1 MQKNLKRAL
10 AFLMTVILIFSVI
23 PMSAFAAESAPDET
37 ASAEAAPSE
46 PPSESDSLTDDLS
59 EPNMADEPV
68 SSLESEPAS
77 PGDEPAEEPDS
88 IYDTELATVEARQVW
103 PALQRAKARA
113 AAGVGTAGVL
123 QMGYYCFPIDNP
135 NLVATLGNKYIGRMP
150 AKSMLYNGKC
160 IAAYCLDQDLGATV
174 DQPYTW
180 ADVSKTGQETIGA
193 ILAVGFQWSAPDF
206 WHGPSDEGDKWAV
219 TQLLVWEAVKNH
231 VKPQSNGL
239 YSIDAAVDADFEQIA
254 PYTYNATKFLA
265 YYREVKQKLTDFMK
279 IPSFAS
285 KEASKA
291 ETITMRWD
299 GSKYSATVTDTN
311 AVLNKYRFQGAIP
324 GVTISVNGNSMTLSS
339 TEAII
344 NPKTSV
350 RVDNNT
356 GMTAGKGAVAVWQTS
371 DPSQQDFATY
381 NADGGE
387 PVGCYIKVKTD
398 AVGSA
403 GLVKTSEDGKVEGVQ
418 FQITGSDGS
427 TTTKTTDA
435 SGNIDIDGLPI
446 YAADGS
452 KITYTATEINV
463 PNKYVKP
470 QSQTF
475 TLTEG
480 QTASIQFENKLKR
493 WRVTVTKTDNNT
505 GSTPQGNGSLKG
517 ATFGVYQGDTLVKEY
532 TVGDDN
538 TFTTD
543 YFPYGE
549 DWTLKEISAGEGY
562 KVSTVVTDLCE
573 IPSGSNDEFNDN
585 TATVTNEV
593 IRGGVSVEKRDS
605 KTGERPQGDADFSG
619 IQFEIINK
627 SKNPVEVNG
636 KKAASGEVAAT
647 ITTNAQGVATTGPN
661 VLPYGDYLIREKS
674 TNASMLK
681 TFTDEIPVTVS
692 EDGKVYTFT
701 AENDV
706 VRGGIAVEKRDSKT
720 GERPQGNADFSGITF
735 EVVNSSRNPV
745 EVEGTTYAPGQVVAT
760 LITDESGYASTE
772 DEVLPYGTYTL
783 REVATNASMLQTFTE
798 QTVPV
803 REQKKTYVVA
813 AENEVVRGG
822 LSVEKRDSVTGST
835 PQGNAD
841 FAGISFEVIND
852 SRNPVIINDKSI
864 APGEVALTLTT
875 DSEGKASTAP
885 DALPYGSYI
894 LHESATNESMLNT
907 APDQP
912 VEVTEN
918 GKVYPF
924 YMDNEVVRGGVLI
937 EKRDLE
943 SLLLTP
949 LGGASLDG
957 TLFEITN
964 KSKNAVYVDGALYQ
978 PDDVCLTIEVK
989 DGIAQSDVRALPYGS
1004 YELAESKPGTG
1015 YLWTDK
1021 TIRPFDVLIDGS
1033 VKKYQEGEAA
1043 YNQVKRGDLKF
1054 VKVGEKNMHRFANV
1068 AFKLTSQT
1076 TGESHILL
1084 TDANG
1089 EVRTETKWNA
1099 HTLNTN
1105 GNDDK
1110 SEDEWDDE
1118 TGTWFGK
1125 TTEGWMVE
1133 TQDGLC
1139 ALPYDYYTLQE
1150 LRCEGNKG
1158 YALVTVPNIFISRD
1172 STVIELGTI
1181 DDHEEGTPEIGTT
1194 ATVDGEKS
1202 AEPVS
1207 EVTIVDTVRYSGL
1220 TVGKTYKLSGVL
1232 MDKATGEPLT
1242 ADGKQVTAEKEF
1254 TPKTESGAE
1263 ELSYTFNASALAGKA
1278 VIVFEDLYEGENKVA
1293 SHADIEDGG
1302 QTVTFTE
1309 PKIGTTATANGEH
1322 SAEPV
1327 SEITIIDTVKYS
1339 GLIPGKEYTVKGVL
1353 MDKATG
1359 KALMVEG
1366 KEITAEATFCASKDE
1381 GTIDIPFTFDASA
1394 LAGKTVVVFETLYR
1408 DKLEVA
1414 VHADI
1419 EDEDQTVTFSEKPEI
1434 KTTATVNGEK
1444 KAEPKGE
1451 VTITDTVSYAGL
1463 TPGKTYKLS
1472 GVLMDKATGQP
1483 LTVDGKQVTAE
1494 KEFTPESATGTEEI
1508 TFTFDASALAG
1519 KSVVVFETLTHDG
1532 KEVAVHADITDEG
1545 QTVEFEGPE
1554 IKTKATV
1561 GGEKE
1566 VDPLE
1571 TITLTDTVT
1580 YRNLIPGKTYK
1591 VKGVLMDKGTG
1602 EKLLVDGKEV
1612 TAESIFIP
1620 EKPTGTV
1627 EMSFTFPASALAGK
1641 TIVVFESV
1649 YHEGKEVAVHA
1660 DLEDEDQTI
1669 IIRRKGGLLIRKTSE
1684 DDFVEGISF
1693 IVAGEGYEET
1703 FVTDKQGQIYV
1714 QDLVPGEY
1722 TVTEV
1727 DNDLTSKYI
1736 IEAGKTV
1743 TITSSDEPA
1752 QVEFHN
1758 KLKRGSVYV
1767 VKTAEGASS
1776 ENLPGAEFTVYAD
1789 MDGNAEFD
1797 PETDT
1802 MFGKLEFAE
1811 SEYSLDGLPMG
1822 GYFLHEEKAPEGYT
1836 ADENYYF
1843 FKLTED
1849 GERVEVTNTADKEA
1863 GFVNEKQTGS
1873 LRIVKVEMGTTTPL
1887 AGATFCVKDENGQVV
1902 AEGKTDKDGV
1912 IVFEDLPFGSY
1923 TYQEVY
1929 APDGYRLDDTEHKFE
1944 INGKSNQVEV
1954 TAENEKI
1961 PTTPSKDVPKTGDT
1975 RPNPWLIG
1983 GIALAML
1990 ACAGRLLWYL
2000 RKHRRT

>member
-1 MQKNLKRAL
+1 M
-10 AFLMTVILIFSVI
+10 
-23 PMSAFAAESAPDET
+23 
-37 ASAEAAPSE
+37 
-46 PPSESDSLTDDLS
+46 
-59 EPNMADEPV
+59 
-68 SSLESEPAS
+68 
-77 PGDEPAEEPDS
+77 
-88 IYDTELATVEARQVW
+88 
-103 PALQRAKARA
+103 
-113 AAGVGTAGVL
+113 
-123 QMGYYCFPIDNP
+123 
-135 NLVATLGNKYIGRMP
+135 
-150 AKSMLYNGKC
+150 
-160 IAAYCLDQDLGATV
+160 
-174 DQPYTW
+174 
-180 ADVSKTGQETIGA
+180 
-193 ILAVGFQWSAPDF
+193 
-206 WHGPSDEGDKWAV
+206 
-219 TQLLVWEAVKNH
+219 
-231 VKPQSNGL
+231 
-239 YSIDAAVDADFEQIA
+239 
-254 PYTYNATKFLA
+254 
-265 YYREVKQKLTDFMK
+265 
-279 IPSFAS
+279 
-285 KEASKA
+285 
-291 ETITMRWD
+291 
-299 GSKYSATVTDTN
+299 
-311 AVLNKYRFQGAIP
+311 
-324 GVTISVNGNSMTLSS
+324 
-339 TEAII
+339 
-344 NPKTSV
+344 
-350 RVDNNT
+350 
-356 GMTAGKGAVAVWQTS
+356 
-371 DPSQQDFATY
+371 
-381 NADGGE
+381 
-387 PVGCYIKVKTD
+387 
-398 AVGSA
+398 
-403 GLVKTSEDGKVEGVQ
+403 
-418 FQITGSDGS
+418 
-427 TTTKTTDA
+427 
-435 SGNIDIDGLPI
+435 
-446 YAADGS
+446 
-452 KITYTATEINV
+452 
-463 PNKYVKP
+463 
-470 QSQTF
+470 
-475 TLTEG
+475 TEG

>member
-1 MQKNLKRAL
+1 MTKNFKRFLAL
-10 AFLMTVILIFSVI
+10 FMTVMLIFGVV
-23 PMSAFAAESAPDET
+23 PTTVYAAE
-37 ASAEAAPSE
+37 APSE
-46 PPSESDSLTDDLS
+46 PESAVSSEPPREATPEPSPEPESSEAPSEVKPSPEPEDS
-59 EPNMADEPV
+59 EPT
-68 SSLESEPAS
+68 S
-77 PGDEPAEEPDS
+77 G
-88 IYDTELATVEARQVW
+88 TELPITQIW
-103 PALQRAKARA
+103 PTPPRKTRA
-113 AAGVGTAGVL
+113 ASFGTNGILYMGGECCPGGVGT
-123 QMGYYCFPIDNP
+123 PP
-135 NLVATLGNKYIGRMP
+135 TLGEYIGTMSVITM
-150 AKSMLYNGKC
+150 KYGGKHV
-160 IAAYCLDQDLGATV
+160 AGYCLEHEKESGDGMD
-174 DQPYTW
+174 YTW
-180 ADVSKTGQETIGA
+180 MDLTTGNQETIGT
-193 ILAVGFQWSAPDF
+193 ILALGFQWNAS
-206 WHGPSDEGDKWAV
+206 GPYAARSDDSDKWLV
-219 TQLLVWEAVKNH
+219 TQVLIWETVAGNAFV
-231 VKPQSNGL
+231 QANGL
-239 YSIDAAVDADFEQIA
+239 IGIKSGVDDDMQMISGHAHN
-254 PYTYNATKFLA
+254 PTKFMQ
-265 YYREVKQKLTDFMK
+265 YYRDLKKRLNDYFKV
-279 IPSFAS
+279 PSFAN

-291 ETITMRWD
+291 ETITLRWD
-299 GSKYSATVTDTN
+299 GGKYSATVTDSQG
-311 AVLNKYRFQGAIP
+311 VLGNYNFRNAIP
-324 GVTISVNGNSMTLSS
+324 GLQATANGNSLTLSA
-339 TEAII
+339 TEPILTA
-344 NPKTSV
+344 KTSSAV
-350 RVDNNT
+350 ESSAS
-356 GMTAGKGAVAVWQTS
+356 TAGGKGAVAVWRTS
-371 DPSQQDFATY
+371 DRNFQDFATY
-381 NADGGE
+381 YAEGGD
-387 PVGCYIKVKTD
+387 PVRCYIKVKTD

-427 TTTKTTDA
+427 SVTKTTDA
-435 SGNIDIDGLPI
+435 NGNIDIEGLPI

-475 TLTEG
+475 QLTEG

-493 WRVTVTKTDNNT
+493 WRVTVTKTDNKT

-543 YFPYGE
+543 YYPYGE

-573 IPSGSNDEFNDN
+573 IPAGSNDEFNDN

-619 IQFEIINK
+619 IQFEIVNK

-636 KKAASGEVAAT
+636 KKAAPGEVAAT
-647 ITTNAQGVATTGPN
+647 ITTNAQGVATTGSN

-674 TNASMLK
+674 TNASMLR
-681 TFTDEIPVTVS
+681 TFTEEIPVTVS
-692 EDGKVYTFT
+692 EDGKTYTFT

-706 VRGGIAVEKRDSKT
+706 VRGGIAVEKRDTKT

-735 EVVNSSRNPV
+735 EIVNSSRNPV
-745 EVEGTTYAPGQVVAT
+745 EVEDTTYAPGQVVAT

-803 REQKKTYVVA
+803 REHKKTYVVT

-822 LSVEKRDSVTGST
+822 LAVEKRDSITGST

-841 FAGISFEVIND
+841 FAGITFEVIND
-852 SRNPVIINDKSI
+852 SKNPVIVNDKSI

-885 DALPYGSYI
+885 DALPYGAYI

-924 YMDNEVVRGGVLI
+924 FMDNEVVRGGVLI

-949 LGGASLDG
+949 LGAASLDG

-964 KSKNAVYVDGALYQ
+964 KSRNAVYVDGALYQ
-978 PDDVCLTIEVK
+978 PDEVCLTIEVK

-1021 TIRPFDVLIDGS
+1021 TIRPFDLLEDGS

-1043 YNQVKRGDLKF
+1043 YNQVKRGDLRF

-1076 TGESHILL
+1076 TGERHILI
-1084 TDANG
+1084 TDSNG

-1099 HTLNTN
+1099 HSLNTN

-1110 SEDEWDDE
+1110 PEAEWNDEA
-1118 TGTWFGK
+1118 GTWFGK
-1125 TTEGWMVE
+1125 TTEDWMVE

-1139 ALPYDYYTLQE
+1139 ALPYDYYTLEE

-1181 DDHEEGTPEIGTT
+1181 DDHEEGMPEIGTT
-1194 ATVDGEKS
+1194 ATADGEKIS
-1202 AEPVS
+1202 EPLC

-1232 MDKATGEPLT
+1232 MDKATGEPLLV
-1242 ADGKQVTAEKEF
+1242 DGKQVTAEKEF
-1254 TPKTESGAE
+1254 TPKSESGTE

-1278 VIVFEDLYEGENKVA
+1278 VVVFEDLYEGDTKVT
-1293 SHADIEDGG
+1293 SHADIEDEG

-1327 SEITIIDTVKYS
+1327 GEITIIDTVKYS

-1359 KALMVEG
+1359 KALMVKD
-1366 KEITAEATFCASKDE
+1366 KEITAEATFRASKDE

-1394 LAGKTVVVFETLYR
+1394 LAGKIVVVFETLYR

-1419 EDEDQTVTFSEKPEI
+1419 EDKDQTVTFSEKPEI
-1434 KTTATVNGEK
+1434 RTTATVNGEK

-1451 VTITDTVSYAGL
+1451 VTIKDTVSYTGL

-1472 GVLMDKATGQP
+1472 GVLMDKSTGEK
-1483 LTVDGKQVTAE
+1483 LIVGEKEVTAE
-1494 KEFTPESATGTEEI
+1494 KEFTPDNASGTEEITFTFNASALAGKSVVVFETLFHENKEIAVHADINDEGQTVEFEKPEEPQIRTTATVNGEKKAELKGEVTIKDTVFYTGLIPGKTYKLSGVLMDKSTGEKLLVDGKEITAEKEFTPKGASGTEEI
-1508 TFTFDASALAG
+1508 TFTFDASALADN
-1519 KSVVVFETLTHDG
+1519 SVVVFESLTHDG
-1532 KEVAVHADITDEG
+1532 KQVAIHADITDKD
-1545 QTVEFEGPE
+1545 QTVEFEEPDKPS

-1561 GGEKE
+1561 DDEKE

-1571 TITLTDTVT
+1571 KITLTDTVT
-1580 YRNLIPGKTYK
+1580 YSNLTPGKTYT
-1591 VKGVLMDKGTG
+1591 VKGVLMDKSTG
-1602 EKLLVDGKEV
+1602 KKLLVDGKEV
-1612 TAESIFIP
+1612 TAETEFTPDKAEGSVDLP
-1620 EKPTGTV
+1620 
-1627 EMSFTFPASALAGK
+1627 FTFDASGLAGK
-1641 TIVVFESV
+1641 SVVAFETL
-1649 YHEGKEVAVHA
+1649 YHEGVEVAVHA
-1660 DLEDEDQTI
+1660 DIDDDDQTVVIRQPKLKTTATIGGKKEATVAKELVLEDKVTYT
-1669 IIRRKGGLLIRKTSE
+1669 GLT
-1684 DDFVEGISF
+1684 
-1693 IVAGEGYEET
+1693 
-1703 FVTDKQGQIYV
+1703 
-1714 QDLVPGEY
+1714 PGKEY
-1722 TVTEV
+1722 TVKGALMDKSTGKKLLVDGKEITAEATFTPEKSEGEV
-1727 DNDLTSKYI
+1727 
-1736 IEAGKTV
+1736 TV
-1743 TITSSDEPA
+1743 TFKFDGSKITA
-1752 QVEFHN
+1752 
-1758 KLKRGSVYV
+1758 
-1767 VKTAEGASS
+1767 KT
-1776 ENLPGAEFTVYAD
+1776 NLV
-1789 MDGNAEFD
+1789 
-1797 PETDT
+1797 
-1802 MFGKLEFAE
+1802 
-1811 SEYSLDGLPMG
+1811 
-1822 GYFLHEEKAPEGYT
+1822 
-1836 ADENYYF
+1836 
-1843 FKLTED
+1843 
-1849 GERVEVTNTADKEA
+1849 
-1863 GFVNEKQTGS
+1863 
-1873 LRIVKVEMGTTTPL
+1873 
-1887 AGATFCVKDENGQVV
+1887 
-1902 AEGKTDKDGV
+1902 
-1912 IVFEDLPFGSY
+1912 VFETLY
-1923 TYQEVY
+1923 R
-1929 APDGYRLDDTEHKFE
+1929 DGKELTAHAD
-1944 INGKSNQVEV
+1944 INDEGQTV
-1954 TAENEKI
+1954 TLTPEKPKT
-1961 PTTPSKDVPKTGDT
+1961 PTPDVPKTGDDRNIT
-1975 RPNPWLIG
+1975 LPLILLG
-1983 GIALAML
+1983 ASLAGLAALFL
-1990 ACAGRLLWYL
+1990 FWFRRKKSSPQTGSENEGR
-2000 RKHRRT
+2000 K